1 MIFASSPARSCTYSA
16 ASLASISVMSP
27 EMLMITW
34 DAPAMVV
41 SSRGLATACLTASRA
56 LSSPLP
62 CPIPIWAIPLSVI
75 TVCTSAKSRL
85 ISEGTLIRS
94 VIPWIP
100 CWRTSSAFLSASG
113 IVVLLSTISRS
124 LSFGITISVSTFS
137 FNFSIPAR
145 ALFILV
151 LDSNLKGLVT
161 TPTVS
166 APCSLAIRA
175 TTGVAPVP
183 VPPPIPQV
191 TNTISAPLSADWIS
205 SALSSAAFSPIS
217 GLAPA
222 PRPFVSLS
230 PICIRVGALHN
241 WRACLSVLIAINS
254 TPAICSSIMRLTAL
268 FPPPPTPTTIILAAA
283 SDSFVLISNKSFS
296 SFVTLLYY
304 TP

>member
-1 MIFASSPARSCTYSA
+1 
-16 ASLASISVMSP
+16 
-27 EMLMITW
+27 MLIITCE
-34 DAPAMVV
+34 APSMVV
-41 SSRGLATACLTASRA
+41 SRSGLVTACFTASTA
-56 LSSPLP
+56 LSSPVAV
-62 CPIPIWAIPLSVI
+62 PIPIWATPLLII
-75 TVCTSAKSRL
+75 TVLTSAKSRL
-85 ISEGTLIRS
+85 IRPGTLIRS
-94 VIPWIP
+94 VIP
-100 CWRTSSAFLSASG
+100 CTACCNTSSAFFKASG

-241 WRACLSVLIAINS
+241 
-254 TPAICSSIMRLTAL
+254 
-268 FPPPPTPTTIILAAA
+268 
-283 SDSFVLISNKSFS
+283 
-296 SFVTLLYY
+296 
-304 TP
+304 